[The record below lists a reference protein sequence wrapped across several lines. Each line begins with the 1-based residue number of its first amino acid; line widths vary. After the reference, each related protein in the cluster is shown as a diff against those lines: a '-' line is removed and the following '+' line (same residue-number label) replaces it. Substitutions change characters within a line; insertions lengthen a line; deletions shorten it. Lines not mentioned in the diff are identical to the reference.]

1 MKRRLEFLWA
11 RSGPIQ
17 VSNLDNRLFLVRFAQ
32 EKDYRVAAFGGPWK
46 IYDFYIAVAQWSP
59 SFNEEDPFKSILTWV
74 RLPKLPI
81 QYFNQVTVERI
92 GNYIGKTVRLDLLGM
107 PLTQNLGKYLGV
119 PILHERI
126 NVHTYQDILDKID
139 NKLAGWKVKSLSLAG
154 RVTLAKSV
162 LAAIPAYA
170 MQTSVLPP
178 KTCEAIDRRIRNF
191 VWGTTAEARKIS
203 LVAWEKICL
212 PKENGGLGLRMAGI
226 LNRAYL
232 TKLAFTFFK
241 DKERLWV
248 RLLQHKYFTESGNEG
263 IRQRRLPSKSPLWK
277 GMSREWNTMLDGAR
291 SSVRDGS
298 QTLFWTNTWV
308 DTGIRLVDEADTSV
322 EGFNIDSTVAEFTN
336 ADGQWDFDSIN
347 KFLPPAMVDLIAGM
361 TPPHQDR
368 GPDDW
373 IWGCEKSGIFS
384 IKSAYNLICR
394 AESDN
399 EAEKW
404 KCVWKWTGPYRIR
417 FFLWLAAKERL
428 LTNAARMRRGFTQ
441 DASSPFCANNEESI
455 SHILRDCSFAA
466 ETWRHV
472 GGVDIQGERWQRPYQ
487 LWLQDFIKSD
497 SSLIFGITC
506 WYLWRA
512 RNERI
517 FTGSTE
523 SSVSVAFKCRRW
535 RDTVQSAMERD
546 VGILDEHT
554 SRIEADIA
562 WQAGRPGWIT
572 LNLDGSVVQRR
583 AAAGGIVRDN
593 EGRGLL
599 AYSMNLGICS
609 ITRAELRGALEGIKR
624 AWEAG
629 YQRVEIQ
636 SDSKA
641 AIDILIDNSAVI
653 SHSHAMEVLEFRDW
667 LRRDW
672 EIKIRH
678 VYREANFAAD
688 YLASRGHSLPRGSHY
703 FDLSD
708 SRLAHLIRY
717 DCMGISE
724 PRMILIN

>member
-1 MKRRLEFLWA
+1 
-11 RSGPIQ
+11 
-17 VSNLDNRLFLVRFAQ
+17 
-32 EKDYRVAAFGGPWK
+32 
-46 IYDFYIAVAQWSP
+46 
-59 SFNEEDPFKSILTWV
+59 
-74 RLPKLPI
+74 
-81 QYFNQVTVERI
+81 
-92 GNYIGKTVRLDLLGM
+92 
-107 PLTQNLGKYLGV
+107 
-119 PILHERI
+119 
-126 NVHTYQDILDKID
+126 
-139 NKLAGWKVKSLSLAG
+139 
-154 RVTLAKSV
+154 
-162 LAAIPAYA
+162 
-170 MQTSVLPP
+170 
-178 KTCEAIDRRIRNF
+178 
-191 VWGTTAEARKIS
+191 
-203 LVAWEKICL
+203 
-212 PKENGGLGLRMAGI
+212 
-226 LNRAYL
+226 
-232 TKLAFTFFK
+232 
-241 DKERLWV
+241 
-248 RLLQHKYFTESGNEG
+248 
-263 IRQRRLPSKSPLWK
+263 
-277 GMSREWNTMLDGAR
+277 
-291 SSVRDGS
+291 
-298 QTLFWTNTWV
+298 
-308 DTGIRLVDEADTSV
+308 
-322 EGFNIDSTVAEFTN
+322 
-336 ADGQWDFDSIN
+336 
-347 KFLPPAMVDLIAGM
+347 
-361 TPPHQDR
+361 
-368 GPDDW
+368 
-373 IWGCEKSGIFS
+373 
-384 IKSAYNLICR
+384 
-394 AESDN
+394 
-399 EAEKW
+399 
-404 KCVWKWTGPYRIR
+404 
-417 FFLWLAAKERL
+417 
-428 LTNAARMRRGFTQ
+428 MRRGFTQ

-523 SSVSVAFKCRRW
+523 S
-535 RDTVQSAMERD
+535 
-546 VGILDEHT
+546 
-554 SRIEADIA
+554 
-562 WQAGRPGWIT
+562 
-572 LNLDGSVVQRR
+572 LDGSVVQRR

>member
-1 MKRRLEFLWA
+1 
-11 RSGPIQ
+11 
-17 VSNLDNRLFLVRFAQ
+17 
-32 EKDYRVAAFGGPWK
+32 
-46 IYDFYIAVAQWSP
+46 
-59 SFNEEDPFKSILTWV
+59 
-74 RLPKLPI
+74 
-81 QYFNQVTVERI
+81 
-92 GNYIGKTVRLDLLGM
+92 
-107 PLTQNLGKYLGV
+107 
-119 PILHERI
+119 
-126 NVHTYQDILDKID
+126 
-139 NKLAGWKVKSLSLAG
+139 
-154 RVTLAKSV
+154 
-162 LAAIPAYA
+162 
-170 MQTSVLPP
+170 
-178 KTCEAIDRRIRNF
+178 
-191 VWGTTAEARKIS
+191 
-203 LVAWEKICL
+203 
-212 PKENGGLGLRMAGI
+212 
-226 LNRAYL
+226 
-232 TKLAFTFFK
+232 
-241 DKERLWV
+241 
-248 RLLQHKYFTESGNEG
+248 
-263 IRQRRLPSKSPLWK
+263 
-277 GMSREWNTMLDGAR
+277 
-291 SSVRDGS
+291 
-298 QTLFWTNTWV
+298 
-308 DTGIRLVDEADTSV
+308 
-322 EGFNIDSTVAEFTN
+322 
-336 ADGQWDFDSIN
+336 
-347 KFLPPAMVDLIAGM
+347 MVDLIAGM

-404 KCVWKWTGPYRIR
+404 KCVWKWTG
-417 FFLWLAAKERL
+417 
-428 LTNAARMRRGFTQ
+428 
-441 DASSPFCANNEESI
+441 
-455 SHILRDCSFAA
+455 
-466 ETWRHV
+466 
-472 GGVDIQGERWQRPYQ
+472 
-487 LWLQDFIKSD
+487 
-497 SSLIFGITC
+497 
-506 WYLWRA
+506 
-512 RNERI
+512 
-517 FTGSTE
+517 
-523 SSVSVAFKCRRW
+523 
-535 RDTVQSAMERD
+535 
-546 VGILDEHT
+546 
-554 SRIEADIA
+554 IEADIA